1 MKKISIRYIVVL
13 ISLALLVLVG
23 LQLYQAKQLY
33 NQKSDAYVE
42 KVNNLVA
49 SIALKHERVSDI
61 KTYAPIFGNE
71 FKDQYK
77 MALKEEFRNV
87 FPVQETVSIIDT
99 TIFENGMPNKYY
111 YVAGKSYDSLSGVS
125 ASHSVLIKDLGEVN
139 ALVNHSVSSKDSV
152 NLAYELD
159 RKVKTQLI
167 TKAKFVNQK
176 MVDVF
181 RNATNLTPQQRI
193 DLSFLDSII
202 NQVFKENGITTSFD
216 YAIYNKNSEV
226 VTFPAYTAH
235 YNPDLGN
242 QDVTKA
248 KLFPSNIFEDEL
260 FIGIHFTQ
268 KRSEL
273 FGEMWFTLFISF
285 LLIVLIVVSF
295 FVMFRTIVN
304 QRRLSVVKNDFIN
317 NMTHEFKT
325 PISTIS
331 LACEALGDKD
341 MLKEAPPE
349 MSPFVNMINEE
360 NKRLSNLV
368 ERILQS
374 AVIDRGELNLK
385 KETLELN
392 QIVESVV
399 ENAKLRVAAKS
410 GKFELKLSPKSL
422 SFFGDAMHTQNIISN
437 LVDNAIKYCKKAPII
452 KVETYTEV
460 DALVVQVKDN
470 GIGIKA
476 EHLDKIFDKLY
487 RVPTGNLHDV
497 KGFGLGLSYVKAI
510 ADLEGWKVGVSS
522 KFGEG
527 STFTIRIIKSE
538 KI

>member
-1 MKKISIRYIVVL
+1 M
-13 ISLALLVLVG
+13 VLVG

-33 NQKSDAYVE
+33 NQKSDAYSE
-42 KVNNLVA
+42 KINNLVA
-49 SIALKHERVSDI
+49 SVALKHERVSDL
-61 KTYAPIFGNE
+61 KTYAPIFGTE

-77 MALKEEFRNV
+77 MALKEEFQNI
-87 FPVQETVSIIDT
+87 FPVQETVSIVDT
-99 TIFENGMPNKYY
+99 IIYENGVPNNYY
-111 YVAGKSYDSLSGVS
+111 YVAGNSYDSLSGVA
-125 ASHSVLIKDLGEVN
+125 ASHSLLIKDLGEVN
-139 ALVNHSVSSKDSV
+139 ALVNHSISSKDSA

-176 MVDVF
+176 MIDVF
-181 RNATNLTPQQRI
+181 RNATSLSPQQRI

-202 NQVFKENGITTSFD
+202 NQVFKENGISTSFD
-216 YAIYNKNSEV
+216 YAIYTRENDV
-226 VTFPAYTAH
+226 VTFPAYTHH
-235 YNPDLGN
+235 YNKNLGV
-242 QDVTKA
+242 DEVTKS

-273 FGEMWFTLFISF
+273 FGEMWFTLLVSF
-285 LLIVLIVVSF
+285 LLVVLIVMSF
-295 FVMFRTIVN
+295 YVMFRTIVN

-341 MLKEAPPE
+341 MLKDAPPG
-349 MSPFVNMINEE
+349 MSPFVNMINQE

-385 KETLELN
+385 KERLALN
-392 QIVESVV
+392 QLVKSVI
-399 ENAKLRVAAKS
+399 ENAKLRVSSKS
-410 GKFELKLSPKSL
+410 GEIELNLSAQEHY
-422 SFFGDAMHTQNIISN
+422 FFGDGMHTQNIISN
-437 LVDNAIKYCKKAPII
+437 LVDNAIKYCRNAPKI
-452 KVETYTEV
+452 KIATFAEEG
-460 DALVVQVKDN
+460 AVVLQVTDN
-470 GIGIKA
+470 GVGIKP

-510 ADLEGWKVGVSS
+510 TDLEGWTVSVSS

-527 STFTIRIIKSE
+527 STFSIRIIKSE